1 MPPVTTARLVQERGP
16 KSMIEGYPHGC
27 QTNYTINMSN
37 FIDIYNMAKPLTP
50 ALDAEQFDFSLN
62 GGVMLRGYR
71 GEVSEGTPLVLLHS
85 INAVP
90 SAMEMRPLFE
100 HYRDKRPV
108 WVPDLPGFGLSDRP
122 DVAYSPSLYAR
133 WLAEWLDSLD
143 QPADVVA
150 LSLTGEFM
158 ARAILEQGIKV
169 RSLSLI
175 SPTGVGVRTPPTTPN
190 GSRIDRVLSSRW
202 VGKPLFSLLTT
213 KPSIRWFL
221 GQAFVGTTPE
231 YLVRYAL
238 ETASQPGAH
247 HAPLKFLTFGLFTEQ
262 AITRLYSRLKLP
274 CLVLYDRDPNIGFER
289 LSELTEVHSHWAAK
303 QLSPSLG
310 LPHWELPAETIEALE
325 DFWKPPGQCAM
336 RSGGVADHGAC
347 RESA

>member
-158 ARAILEQGIKV
+158 ARAILEQGINV

>member
-1 MPPVTTARLVQERGP
+1 
-16 KSMIEGYPHGC
+16 
-27 QTNYTINMSN
+27 MST

-50 ALDAEQFDFSLN
+50 ALDAEQFAFPLN
-62 GGVMLRGYR
+62 GGVTLRGYQ
-71 GEVSEGTPLVLLHS
+71 GELTGGAPLVLLHS

-100 HYRDKRPV
+100 HFRDKRPV
-108 WVPDLPGFGLSDRP
+108 LAPDLPGFGISDRP
-122 DVAYSPSLYAR
+122 DVAYTPSLYAR
-133 WLAEWLDSLD
+133 WLTEWLESLD

-158 ARAILEQGIKV
+158 ARAILEQGAKV

-175 SPTGVGVRTPPTTPN
+175 SPTGMGARTPPTMPN
-190 GSRIDRVLSSRW
+190 GSRVDRFLSSPW
-202 VGKPLFSLLTT
+202 VGRPLFRMLTSQ
-213 KPSIRWFL
+213 PSIRWFL
-221 GQAFVGTTPE
+221 GQAFVGATPE
-231 YLVRYAL
+231 HMVRYAL

-247 HAPLKFLTFGLFTEQ
+247 HAPLKFLTFSLFTEQ
-262 AITRLYSRLKLP
+262 AVSRLYSRLKLP

-289 LSELTEVHSHWAAK
+289 LPELTDVHSQWAAK

-310 LPHWELPAETIEALE
+310 LPHWELTTETIEALE
-325 DFWKPPGQCAM
+325 DFWKPPGQGVK
-336 RSGGVADHGAC
+336 RSGDIVDHGAR

>member
-289 LSELTEVHSHWAAK
+289 LSELTEVHRHWAAK

-325 DFWKPPGQCAM
+325 DFWKPPGQGAM

>member
-289 LSELTEVHSHWAAK
+289 LSELTEVHRHWAAK

-325 DFWKPPGQCAM
+325 DFWQPPGQGAM

>member
-158 ARAILEQGIKV
+158 ARAILEQGINV

-289 LSELTEVHSHWAAK
+289 LSELTEVHRHWAAK